1 MSQELLNKLG
11 NEKYWK
17 RVEHRVPQE
26 EPIVYKSVDD
36 AIKHIEYSNEYPAYV
51 SPKIDG
57 IKVTLYYENG
67 LLEHVVTKGD
77 KKTGED
83 IYFNAVEFNNIPMKI
98 KTPYKSLAVQGFLTI
113 STEDFN
119 FINSNGLKY
128 KTRKMAT
135 QGIMRTITGKY
146 NNCISFY
153 ATRLFPEYK
162 DSIDIS
168 RFDDNF
174 KSVENSL
181 ISNNSVKDEV
191 MNIYNYYFNIKD
203 SNFLYPIDGLI
214 IKTGTYEIVA
224 LFKEKTAES
233 KITKYE
239 WSMGSMGRFMT
250 TMYIEPVNI
259 KGITVSK
266 IILEGIKKYLEL
278 NAPVDSIV
286 EISLSKSIP
295 VVERLVKSSD
305 KKLEIPQSCPVCGG
319 KLIIKDSSVI
329 CENPDCENKKLSDF
343 NRIIKVLN
351 IPSFTMST
359 VLDLLNEVESGAKEE
374 NCLINIATV
383 LDLLNE
389 GLIKKPSDIFNITCD
404 NLISVHRKPNS
415 SLKILSNMENQ
426 LSKMDECDFI
436 YLLNIP
442 KITYAVLHKLKDF
455 AEKNN
460 MTLLELIESCDVSKL
475 SKVLQPKKISA
486 ILNYIQNN
494 KEDYYE
500 LKNIIFN
507 RDKNK
512 KQEKEI
518 IRKINPWKKI

>member
-1 MSQELLNKLG
+1 M
-11 NEKYWK
+11 
-17 RVEHRVPQE
+17 
-26 EPIVYKSVDD
+26 
-36 AIKHIEYSNEYPAYV
+36 
-51 SPKIDG
+51 
-57 IKVTLYYENG
+57 
-67 LLEHVVTKGD
+67 
-77 KKTGED
+77 
-83 IYFNAVEFNNIPMKI
+83 
-98 KTPYKSLAVQGFLTI
+98 
-113 STEDFN
+113 
-119 FINSNGLKY
+119 
-128 KTRKMAT
+128 
-135 QGIMRTITGKY
+135 
-146 NNCISFY
+146 
-153 ATRLFPEYK
+153 
-162 DSIDIS
+162 
-168 RFDDNF
+168 
-174 KSVENSL
+174 
-181 ISNNSVKDEV
+181 
-191 MNIYNYYFNIKD
+191 
-203 SNFLYPIDGLI
+203 
-214 IKTGTYEIVA
+214 
-224 LFKEKTAES
+224 
-233 KITKYE
+233 
-239 WSMGSMGRFMT
+239 
-250 TMYIEPVNI
+250 
-259 KGITVSK
+259 
-266 IILEGIKKYLEL
+266 
-278 NAPVDSIV
+278 
-286 EISLSKSIP
+286 SKSIP
-295 VVERLVKSSD
+295 IVERLVKSSD

-351 IPSFTMST
+351 IPSFTMS
-359 VLDLLNEVESGAKEE
+359 
-374 NCLINIATV
+374 TV

-460 MTLLELIESCDVSKL
+460 ITLLELIESCDVSKL

-500 LKNIIFN
+500 FKNIIFN